1 MTYDAIK
8 STEQV
13 QDKLRIYG
21 YKLILPA
28 SWLAHDKAR
37 IIVYADEEMNV
48 KVKNPPDEEAH
59 LQNILLEIGFGR
71 AKKHIVNF
79 YYRGWKSCVT
89 GNSSQAD
96 Q

>member
-1 MTYDAIK
+1 
-8 STEQV
+8 
-13 QDKLRIYG
+13 
-21 YKLILPA
+21 
-28 SWLAHDKAR
+28 
-37 IIVYADEEMNV
+37 MNV

-96 Q
+96 QYKDLELLMNIWRRSLSNDQDFIALGDMNLCQMG

>member
-1 MTYDAIK
+1 MSIIEVDLRRDENNTNENSTNVF

-13 QDKLRIYG
+13 QDKLRIDG

-48 KVKNPPDEEAH
+48 KVKNPPNEESH
-59 LQNILLEIGFGR
+59 LKNILLEIGFGR

-79 YYRGWKSCVT
+79 
-89 GNSSQAD
+89 
-96 Q
+96 